1 MACAGGL
8 RCDKPF
14 RAKTVPDCGARIVLK
29 LPFAGVAELV
39 DARDLGSRDES
50 RGGSSPSARTT
61 PRVKA
66 KRRTPTPIIPMR
78 SGAARSPRTEVGSM
92 QVTETLSEGLK
103 REFKVVVP
111 AAELDAKVKTRLEE
125 LKDRVRINGFRPG
138 KVPVAHLKRV
148 YGRSAMA
155 EVIEATVRDTN
166 NQIVSERGFKL
177 AADPKVTL
185 PTEQD
190 AIEKLI
196 SGESDLDY
204 TMAVE
209 IVPPIKLADF
219 KTLKLT
225 KLTSDVTDAEIDEAL
240 ARIAEQNKPYSAKL
254 EGGKAAKDDR
264 VIISFAGT
272 IGGEPFEGGSGD
284 DSAVLIGSNTFIPG
298 FEDQLIGIAA
308 GETRTLK
315 VKFPEHYQAA
325 NLAGKDAE
333 FVVAAK
339 SIETPGSVTLN
350 DEFAKSLGLESLAKL
365 REAVKDRIAREHVAA
380 SRQKVKRALL
390 DQLDTAHKF
399 EPPPSLV
406 EEEFERVWKSVLG
419 EMENEK
425 KTFADEDTTEEKAKA
440 EYRAIAERRV
450 RLGLVLA
457 EIGEKNSI
465 TVTEDELNRAIMEHV
480 RQFPGQEQRVWDYY
494 RQNPQ
499 AVASIRAPLY
509 EEKVVDF
516 LLELANVTE
525 KKVSRDELYKE
536 DEPAAA

>member
-1 MACAGGL
+1 
-8 RCDKPF
+8 
-14 RAKTVPDCGARIVLK
+14 
-29 LPFAGVAELV
+29 
-39 DARDLGSRDES
+39 
-50 RGGSSPSARTT
+50 
-61 PRVKA
+61 
-66 KRRTPTPIIPMR
+66 
-78 SGAARSPRTEVGSM
+78 M

-111 AAELDAKVKTRLEE
+111 AAELDAKVNVRLGE

-166 NQIVSERGFKL
+166 NQIVTERGYKL

-190 AIEKLI
+190 AVEKLI

-209 IVPPIKLADF
+209 IVPPIELTDF
-219 KTLKLT
+219 KTIKLT
-225 KLTSDVTDAEIDEAL
+225 KLTSEVADAEVDEAVT
-240 ARIAEQNKPYSAKL
+240 RITEQNKPYSAKG
-254 EGGKAAKDDR
+254 EGQKAAKDDR
-264 VIISFAGT
+264 VVISFAGT
-272 IGGEPFEGGSGD
+272 IDGQPFEGGTGD
-284 DSAVLIGSNTFIPG
+284 DSVVLIGSNTFIPG

-333 FVVAAK
+333 FVVTAK
-339 SIETPGSVTLN
+339 SIESPGGVTVDDN
-350 DEFAKSLGLESLAKL
+350 FAKSLGLESLTKL
-365 REAVKDRIAREHVAA
+365 RDAVKERIGRDHVAM
-380 SRQKVKRALL
+380 SRQKLKRALL
-390 DQLDTAHKF
+390 DELDARHKF

-406 EEEFERVWKSVLG
+406 EEEFDRVWKSVLG

-425 KTFADEDTTEEKAKA
+425 KTFADENTTEEKAKA

-457 EIGEKNSI
+457 EIGEKNKI
-465 TVTEDELNRAIMEHV
+465 AVTDEELNRAVMEHV

-499 AVASIRAPLY
+499 ALASLRAPIY

-516 LLELANVTE
+516 LVELAGVTE
-525 KKVSRDELYKE
+525 KKVTREELFKE
-536 DEPAAA
+536 DESAAA